1 MAVNKLTGRAKVQ
14 ANEAMMESI
23 ISKLAAKHMKEDQSF

>member
-23 ISKLAAKHMKEDQSF
+23 KAKLAKKYVKEDQSF